1 MGFGGNFNGNG
12 YNNGMTGSS
21 ANIQQQMQQMQY
33 MQMMQGGGGMGMMG
47 MGANPFMGMMRS
59 PSMGVMGGMGMG
71 GYYNAPYIQPQQG
84 GGLINK
90 VNSISL
96 GDNFDLVAANKT
108 ASQTYTKGNIDDGLA
123 PAGAKV
129 GDFTPEAL
137 GMQKLLG
144 TDKASADAAS
154 SAQTSANWINGI
166 SAGVGAGC
174 AIAGTVVNAVIQNR
188 MVDLQETYMNKMEGL
203 AEKYLVLQERGME
216 INQEIMEGKQR
227 TVVELAEIQAEVAKF
242 QIRKESET
250 SIQNT
255 KTAATYGWAAGQF
268 YGNPAKQSGFQY
280 NG

>member
-1 MGFGGNFNGNG
+1 MFGGNGG
-12 YNNGMTGSS
+12 
-21 ANIQQQMQQMQY
+21 ANEVASLRAQVAQLEQRVQML
-33 MQMMQGGGGMGMMG
+33 GGAG
-47 MGANPFMGMMRS
+47 MGAMGGAVGVNPFMGRLQ
-59 PSMGVMGGMGMG
+59 PSVGMMGGTMGMG
-71 GYYNAPYIQPQQG
+71 GYYNAPLIQPQQG

-108 ASQTYTKGNIDDGLA
+108 ASQTWTQGNIDDGIA

-144 TDKASADAAS
+144 TDQASADAAK

-166 SAGVGAGC
+166 NAGVGAAC
-174 AIAGTVVNAVIQNR
+174 AITGTVVNAVIQSR
-188 MVDLQETYMNKMEGL
+188 MVELQETYMNKMEGL
-203 AEKYLVLQERGME
+203 AEKYMVLQERGME
-216 INQEIMEGKQR
+216 INRDIMEGKQN

-255 KTAATYGWAAGQF
+255 KTAASYGWVNGQM
-268 YGNPAKQSGFQY
+268 YGNPVQKIGFQY
-280 NG
+280 NGW